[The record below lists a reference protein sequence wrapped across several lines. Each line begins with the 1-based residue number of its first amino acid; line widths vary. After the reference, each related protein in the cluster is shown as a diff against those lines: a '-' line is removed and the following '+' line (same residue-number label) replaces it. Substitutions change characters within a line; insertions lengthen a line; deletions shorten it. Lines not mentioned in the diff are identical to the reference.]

1 MSECGSHRIADIMKV
16 STLLVIMA
24 GVTSNS
30 CSEKMIPEAS
40 SSVDIDILKKNIFD
54 SRYIPSPLTEEAKA
68 HENRSF

>member
-1 MSECGSHRIADIMKV
+1 MSEVSNHRIADIVKV

-24 GVTSNS
+24 GISSNS

-40 SSVDIDILKKNIFD
+40 SSVDIDILKKTIFD

-68 HENRSF
+68 HKNRSF